1 MLRAGWTAR
10 VRRPARDD
18 YSRGSTRGAKMTGMA
33 ATSAPLTIDE
43 YLRGVTPEARVRLD
57 ALRALVHELAPDS
70 TETIAY
76 GMPTFVIVGRHR
88 IYAAAWA
95 KHVGV
100 YPVHPAP
107 EPLESRLAP
116 LRAAKDTVRFA
127 YNVPFDDELARE
139 LIAFLI
145 D

>member
-1 MLRAGWTAR
+1 M
-10 VRRPARDD
+10 V
-18 YSRGSTRGAKMTGMA
+18 A
-33 ATSAPLTIDE
+33 ASGPLTIDE
-43 YLRGVTPEARVRLD
+43 YLGDVSPEARVRLD

-70 TETIAY
+70 AETIAY

-100 YPVHPAP
+100 YPVHPAR

-116 LRAAKDTVRFA
+116 LRAAKDTIRFA
-127 YNVPFDDELARE
+127 FDVPFDEELARA
-139 LIAFLI
+139 LVGFLLEPVG
-145 D
+145 